1 MNWVCYNAM
10 MFFVLVLQLLYV
22 LKESKVCCVMTPT
35 AACEKSD
42 MEADDSELE
51 QLEPKSDLPVFLL
64 DVNTDQGQ
72 EEDVLVDEIASADTS
87 MVDDLAFVMPRL
99 FPRLVYLGQFTP
111 LKIITPGTTYT
122 VSERRR
128 S

>member
-1 MNWVCYNAM
+1 MC
-10 MFFVLVLQLLYV
+10 VLVLQLLLVFKDYNIV
-22 LKESKVCCVMTPT
+22 TTV
-35 AACEKSD
+35 ACNKFGLEVGD
-42 MEADDSELE
+42 CEVEL
-51 QLEPKSDLPVFLL
+51 LHPKSSLLVFLL

-122 VSERRR
+122 VSERWR